1 MDVRHQPHKTP
12 ADEQEIVTQASIYLE
27 NCPFFL
33 AKFRIGQLLQHDRD
47 FRFWQEWNEVP
58 TTNSQPLPLSINWCK
73 LINRH
78 DCKLQ
83 WQQADESLNSCT
95 YSCNGGAG
103 KKDAETKTSKST
115 LERDP
120 SDFISTI
127 DQMENCGVLFLNKLI
142 FQLSMPGLI
151 SNKAPS

>member
-1 MDVRHQPHKTP
+1 M
-12 ADEQEIVTQASIYLE
+12 
-27 NCPFFL
+27 PFFL
-33 AKFRIGQLLQHDRD
+33 AKFRIAQLLQHERD
-47 FRFWQEWNEVP
+47 FRFWQEWNKVP
-58 TTNSQPLPLSINWCK
+58 TTNSQPCPLSINLCK

-103 KKDAETKTSKST
+103 KKDAETKTSVLLRHLKST

-142 FQLSMPGLI
+142 FQLSVPGLI
-151 SNKAPS
+151 SSKAPS